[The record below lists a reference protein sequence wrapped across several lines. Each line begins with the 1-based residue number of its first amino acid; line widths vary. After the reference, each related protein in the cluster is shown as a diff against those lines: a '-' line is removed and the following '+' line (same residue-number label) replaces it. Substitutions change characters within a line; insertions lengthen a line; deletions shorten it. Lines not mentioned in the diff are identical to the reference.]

1 MTREKAYDAAAAA
14 TQRGMARRP
23 PPPPPPPPRRR
34 RRGGGSAPT
43 HSKVRRVVRFH
54 AVDGRGKE
62 GRAMAV
68 KAVVGK
74 ASPDAT
80 VALRV
85 AADAVPDS
93 AKEYSV
99 QATRKTL
106 QRTFVQKNWVW
117 DKFEFHTRIT
127 NINMV
132 EITKYKLIHLNENQI
147 NYLSIPDKGTH
158 VNVC

>member
-1 MTREKAYDAAAAA
+1 
-14 TQRGMARRP
+14 
-23 PPPPPPPPRRR
+23 
-34 RRGGGSAPT
+34 
-43 HSKVRRVVRFH
+43 
-54 AVDGRGKE
+54 
-62 GRAMAV
+62 MAV

-93 AKEYSV
+93 AKEYPV
-99 QATRKTL
+99 QATGKSYNVLSRKKIGFGTNL
-106 QRTFVQKNWVW
+106 NFT
-117 DKFEFHTRIT
+117 HGLHT
-127 NINMV
+127 NINIV

-147 NYLSIPDKGTH
+147 DYLSIPDKGTH